1 MSTEPVS
8 SEPILVARNLNKS
21 YGGFKAL
28 GGVDLTLTPGERR
41 AVIGPNG
48 AGKTTLLA
56 VLGGQ
61 QAGGPGGTVH
71 FLGRDISG
79 ALPQDIARLGIARTF
94 QISRVFRR
102 MSVLDNVRTALLPS
116 AGRTFSLS
124 AGPLA
129 ELTKPALKMLADL
142 GLDRVA
148 NDAADTLS
156 LGDRKRLEFGM
167 VLATKPKLLLL
178 DEPTAGMG
186 LNERRGLMEL
196 MVEHAGRD
204 DITLVFVEHD
214 IDIVFRFAERIT
226 VLARGKIFA
235 EGTPAEISANQAVQD
250 IYLGTEGA
258 PHA

>member
-1 MSTEPVS
+1 MNA
-8 SEPILVARNLNKS
+8 EPILVARNLNKS
-21 YGGFKAL
+21 YGGFVAL
-28 GGVDLTLTPGERR
+28 GGVDLTLAAGERR
-41 AVIGPNG
+41 ALIGPNG
-48 AGKTTLLA
+48 AGKTTFLA

-79 ALPQDIARLGIARTF
+79 SLPQEIARLGIARTF

-102 MSVLDNVRTALLPS
+102 LSVLDNVRTALLPS
-116 AGRTFSLS
+116 AGRAFSISEAPLS
-124 AGPLA
+124 G
-129 ELTKPALKMLADL
+129 LTEPAMKMLTDL

-148 NDAADTLS
+148 NDTAETLS

-167 VLATKPKLLLL
+167 VLATRPKLLLL

-186 LNERRGLMEL
+186 LNERRSLMEL

-204 DITLVFVEHD
+204 KITLLFVEHD
-214 IDIVFRFAERIT
+214 IDIVFRFADRIT
-226 VLARGKIFA
+226 VMSRGKIFA
-235 EGTPAEISANQAVQD
+235 EGSPAEIGANSAVQD

-258 PHA
+258 PC